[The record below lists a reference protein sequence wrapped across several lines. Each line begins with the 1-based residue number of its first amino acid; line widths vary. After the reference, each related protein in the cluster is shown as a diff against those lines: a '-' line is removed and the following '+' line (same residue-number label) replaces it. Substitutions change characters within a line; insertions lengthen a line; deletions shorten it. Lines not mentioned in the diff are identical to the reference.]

1 MGDMD
6 NVPRIKRY
14 YSLIAHSPDIVELR
28 AGVWNVV
35 SHTVSDDAQTGT
47 LFSILKQ
54 LDGTHTPKQIAHD
67 LAVPRHHVEALI
79 DHLDGLGLIE
89 ESSSSALD
97 YYLDTVTPWRV
108 DNNDSKPRQV
118 TIIGDNALATMVG
131 SQLGERVDIVADI
144 TGDDG
149 MPAWRS
155 LKDRDREW
163 LFDGLAFQE
172 RLLSFRHW
180 EEQLLVYIS
189 DIADPPLAQTINR
202 ICLGLGIPWLH
213 AIMDGP
219 FILIG
224 PTFVPRRTAC
234 YECLEL
240 RIGINL
246 RENAS
251 YQRYKDALVKAH
263 VLGSTPFIEPSL
275 AGILASHTALE
286 VMNYVLTGY
295 SFTAGKV
302 MSMYLPTMEFTC
314 NEVLRAPNCPA
325 CGSSSERDATE
336 LYFAM
341 EALAT
346 QRIDTA

>member
-1 MGDMD
+1 MGDMG
-6 NVPRIKRY
+6 NAPRIKRY
-14 YSLIAHSPDIVELR
+14 YSLIAHSRDVVELR
-28 AGVWNVV
+28 SGVWNVV
-35 SHTVSDDAQTGT
+35 SHTVSDDTESGR

-54 LDGTHTPKQIAHD
+54 LDGTRTAKQIARDLSVPHHD
-67 LAVPRHHVEALI
+67 VEALI

-89 ESSSSALD
+89 ENSSTALD
-97 YYLDTVTPWRV
+97 HYLDTVTPWRV
-108 DNNDSKPRQV
+108 NNNGSKPRPV
-118 TIIGDNALATMVG
+118 TIIGDSALVALVE
-131 SQLGERVDIVADI
+131 SQLGGSIQIITDI
-144 TGDDG
+144 TADDG
-149 MPAWRS
+149 TPSWRG
-155 LKDRDREW
+155 LKHRDRAW

-180 EEQLLVYIS
+180 HERLLVYIS
-189 DIADPPLAQTINR
+189 DFADPPLAQAINR
-202 ICLGLGIPWLH
+202 VCLGLGTPWLH
-213 AIMDGP
+213 AVMDGP
-219 FILIG
+219 FLLIG

-251 YQRYKDALVKAH
+251 YQRYKDALVRAQ
-263 VLGSTPFIEPSL
+263 VLSGTPFIEPPL

-302 MSMYLPTMEFTC
+302 MSIYLPTMEFTF

-346 QRIDTA
+346 Q